1 MRPTPL
7 SALLLGGLALGLSA
21 CTVTVRPNTGLAGS
35 SNNLISTF
43 IPTKGEGAA
52 YAVGEA
58 VQFRLTTRDAGYATI
73 LALNPDGSVNIL
85 TRNAYVGAGTTVFPR
100 PQDGVTY
107 NVAPQRGLQ
116 KVRAIFLRVRPTT
129 DLVLSGV
136 YDNGRWNTATT
147 EYLTP
152 YAYADRDVQE
162 TYLYIR

>member
-43 IPTKGEGAA
+43 VPTKGEGAT
-52 YAVGEA
+52 YVVGEA
-58 VQFRLTTRDAGYATI
+58 VQFRLTTRDAGYATL
-73 LALNPDGSVNIL
+73 LALNPDGSANVL
-85 TRNAYVGAGTTVFPR
+85 TRNAYVSAGTSVFPR

-129 DLVLSGV
+129 DLVLGGV
-136 YDNGRWNTATT
+136 YDDGRWNTVTT